1 MLSTKGR
8 KATFPL
14 LSSLLSLLW
23 KSRAGELEKSEERK
37 ENSEEYKKKKPLA
50 RLFFLVR
57 VFITD
62 VSSCE
67 KQRNQQRS
75 PHGWKPALPV
85 VAGVGFVGPSENIV
99 ATGARHSRASVAP
112 CFRDALRQNTAP
124 RCFGLLT
131 HDLREPGGRSV
142 PPPPQ
147 NKRAGKQKTARM
159 GCFFWLRGWDLNLTT
174 SGL

>member
-1 MLSTKGR
+1 MSVL
-8 KATFPL
+8 FL
-14 LSSLLSLLW
+14 
-23 KSRAGELEKSEERK
+23 KSVALDSIIHQRG
-37 ENSEEYKKKKPLA
+37 NKKQPA
-50 RLFFLVR
+50 WAVFLVR

-124 RCFGLLT
+124 RCFGSLT

-147 NKRAGKQKTARM
+147 KK
-159 GCFFWLRGWDLNLTT
+159 
-174 SGL
+174 SGG

>member
-1 MLSTKGR
+1 MLFDQGEKSY
-8 KATFPL
+8 L
-14 LSSLLSLLW
+14 LSSLFSLLW

-50 RLFFLVR
+50 RLFFLV
-57 VFITD
+57 
-62 VSSCE
+62 
-67 KQRNQQRS
+67 
-75 PHGWKPALPV
+75 
-85 VAGVGFVGPSENIV
+85 AGVGFVGPSENIV

-112 CFRDALRQNTAP
+112 CFRDALRPNTAP

-147 NKRAGKQKTARM
+147 KK
-159 GCFFWLRGWDLNLTT
+159 
-174 SGL
+174 SGG